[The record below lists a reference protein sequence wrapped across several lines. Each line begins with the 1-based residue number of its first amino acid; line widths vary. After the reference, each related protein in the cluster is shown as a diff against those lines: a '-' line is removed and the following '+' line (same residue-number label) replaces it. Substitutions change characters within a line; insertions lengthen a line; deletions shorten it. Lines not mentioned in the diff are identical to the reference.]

1 MYVLIILMLIGFL
14 AMDMV
19 YVAVAV
25 NYCAQCELLIF
36 LIRGLNER
44 IEEKSIPLQQAI
56 RVPKHEFH
64 LLRHCYSGDLADWI
78 LVLWIGL
85 SQCWELHRRS
95 W

>member
-1 MYVLIILMLIGFL
+1 MTRNGNCSCSSGIILCSITQMYVLIVLMVIGFL

-56 RVPKHEFH
+56 RVPTRIRCMFCFWS
-64 LLRHCYSGDLADWI
+64 LVP
-78 LVLWIGL
+78 VLW
-85 SQCWELHRRS
+85 
-95 W
+95 